1 LHICVKPAAT
11 NRPGAHHQLLEK
23 EARHTACSS
32 SSLPQFVI
40 ASPCL
45 QHQQGGGAG
54 HGRTPQLRN
63 LTIDYWYDQ
72 SVAEKTEKKIKKKKK
87 LLSIILPRR
96 PGRWTIPHE

>member
-1 LHICVKPAAT
+1 
-11 NRPGAHHQLLEK
+11 
-23 EARHTACSS
+23 
-32 SSLPQFVI
+32 
-40 ASPCL
+40 L

-96 PGRWTIPHE
+96 PMDDPPRAEIFPPRLHPIIDHARQVSTRNC